1 MQKRKNMIIDKRTLE
16 SICEQLSEKF
26 HLYEYGYHLAAVFEN
41 NDSREIVSWAV
52 LDEDNQI
59 VDTYDKI
66 EDIEKEYYGCKGN
79 NMEVKEVL
87 TERLQNDFRAEQM
100 RTVIGNRIGFLES
113 GLFAPP
119 QLDYEIT
126 DKKSQIKA
134 YKDCL
139 NILKK
144 EFFELQLPYD
154 LTLETKLHEI
164 KETIVNKIYP
174 IDDRMRGSK
183 EYRAEYME
191 NQRKAG
197 EIADIIES
205 LCYEMFNQG
214 YEYANEQNKKTE

>member
-1 MQKRKNMIIDKRTLE
+1 MD
-16 SICEQLSEKF
+16 
-26 HLYEYGYHLAAVFEN
+26 
-41 NDSREIVSWAV
+41 
-52 LDEDNQI
+52 
-59 VDTYDKI
+59 
-66 EDIEKEYYGCKGN
+66 
-79 NMEVKEVL
+79 VKEIMN
-87 TERLQNDFRAEQM
+87 ERLQNDFRAEQM

-113 GLFAPP
+113 GLFVAP
-119 QLDYEIT
+119 QVEYEIT
-126 DKKSQIKA
+126 DKKTQIKA

-154 LTLETKLHEI
+154 LTLETKIHEI
-164 KETIVNKIYP
+164 KEIIVNKIYP
-174 IDDRMRGSK
+174 IDDRMRGST
-183 EYRAEYME
+183 EYRAKYME

>member
-1 MQKRKNMIIDKRTLE
+1 MN
-16 SICEQLSEKF
+16 
-26 HLYEYGYHLAAVFEN
+26 
-41 NDSREIVSWAV
+41 
-52 LDEDNQI
+52 
-59 VDTYDKI
+59 
-66 EDIEKEYYGCKGN
+66 
-79 NMEVKEVL
+79 
-87 TERLQNDFRAEQM
+87 ERLQNDFRAEQM

-113 GLFAPP
+113 GLFVAP
-119 QLDYEIT
+119 QVEYEIT
-126 DKKSQIKA
+126 DKKTQIKA

-154 LTLETKLHEI
+154 LTLETKIHEI

-174 IDDRMRGSK
+174 IDDRMRGPT
-183 EYRAEYME
+183 EYRAKYME